1 MDGNYY
7 MIHDYLIFI
16 GVFTIFFFL
25 TVSIYLFGQNK
36 KYKQRNTKLSE
47 TNKLIEQRLNEVQ
60 LEHIG
65 TKLNPH
71 LFKNILNSVQSHA
84 YQTYMSLDKLANVLD
99 YILYES
105 NNKFV
110 SPKEELTFALSLI
123 EINKIKINPLFDFRI
138 KSKIDKSDRIFEEK
152 VFAPLISVDLIE
164 NAFKHTDFLAQD
176 SFISIQLE
184 LQDGIY
190 TMKVSNKASLKN
202 ILEKEKSGFG
212 SQSLDQRLKMIYNNY
227 YQLQKSS
234 KNGIFTAELQINL
247 GEFYDKILDDELLAI
262 SYLKLLCEQ
271 IENVE
276 VVKAFNDPKIFL
288 SEINSIDCNVC
299 ILDIEMPGMTGLQV
313 AELISDSKKIIFT
326 TAYKEYAAEAFDLN
340 VVDYVRKPIKK
351 ERLIQAFEK
360 AKELV
365 ASPQK
370 KDFIEWN
377 TNIGK
382 TIIFTEQ
389 IAYIKTS
396 EIDSRDKDIILNDG
410 TNIVLKNLN
419 FKNLL
424 EMLPAKGFAQV
435 NKKEIVALSAIKVFS
450 TNEII
455 TTIPTEDDNFLKLQ
469 IGDTYKSS
477 LMEMFGK

>member
-16 GVFTIFFFL
+16 GVFAIFFFL

-184 LQDGIY
+184 LQNGIY
-190 TMKVSNKASLKN
+190 TMKVSNKASLKTV
-202 ILEKEKSGFG
+202 LEKEKSGFG
-212 SQSLDQRLKMIYNNY
+212 SQSLDQRLKMIYNTH
-227 YQLQKSS
+227 YQLHKSS

-247 GEFYDKILDDELLAI
+247 GEFYDKMRY
-262 SYLKLLCEQ
+262 S
-271 IENVE
+271 
-276 VVKAFNDPKIFL
+276 
-288 SEINSIDCNVC
+288 
-299 ILDIEMPGMTGLQV
+299 
-313 AELISDSKKIIFT
+313 
-326 TAYKEYAAEAFDLN
+326 
-340 VVDYVRKPIKK
+340 
-351 ERLIQAFEK
+351 
-360 AKELV
+360 
-365 ASPQK
+365 
-370 KDFIEWN
+370 
-377 TNIGK
+377 
-382 TIIFTEQ
+382 
-389 IAYIKTS
+389 
-396 EIDSRDKDIILNDG
+396 
-410 TNIVLKNLN
+410 
-419 FKNLL
+419 
-424 EMLPAKGFAQV
+424 
-435 NKKEIVALSAIKVFS
+435 
-450 TNEII
+450 
-455 TTIPTEDDNFLKLQ
+455 
-469 IGDTYKSS
+469 
-477 LMEMFGK
+477 

>member
-16 GVFTIFFFL
+16 GVFAIFVFL
-25 TVSIYLFGQNK
+25 TMSIYLFSQNQK
-36 KYKQRNTKLSE
+36 FKQRNTKLLE

-138 KSKIDKSDRIFEEK
+138 KSKINKSDEIFEEK
-152 VFAPLISVDLIE
+152 VFAPLITVDLIE

-184 LQDGIY
+184 LEDRIF

-202 ILEKEKSGFG
+202 VLEKEKSGFG

-227 YQLQKSS
+227 YQLTKSS
-234 KNGIFTAELQINL
+234 KNGIFTAELVINL
-247 GEFYDKILDDELLAI
+247 GEFYDKMRY
-262 SYLKLLCEQ
+262 S
-271 IENVE
+271 
-276 VVKAFNDPKIFL
+276 
-288 SEINSIDCNVC
+288 
-299 ILDIEMPGMTGLQV
+299 
-313 AELISDSKKIIFT
+313 
-326 TAYKEYAAEAFDLN
+326 
-340 VVDYVRKPIKK
+340 
-351 ERLIQAFEK
+351 
-360 AKELV
+360 
-365 ASPQK
+365 
-370 KDFIEWN
+370 
-377 TNIGK
+377 
-382 TIIFTEQ
+382 
-389 IAYIKTS
+389 
-396 EIDSRDKDIILNDG
+396 
-410 TNIVLKNLN
+410 
-419 FKNLL
+419 
-424 EMLPAKGFAQV
+424 
-435 NKKEIVALSAIKVFS
+435 
-450 TNEII
+450 
-455 TTIPTEDDNFLKLQ
+455 
-469 IGDTYKSS
+469 
-477 LMEMFGK
+477 

>member
-16 GVFTIFFFL
+16 GVFAIFFFL

-36 KYKQRNTKLSE
+36 KFKQRNTKLSE

-176 SFISIQLE
+176 SFISIYLE
-184 LQDGIY
+184 LENGIY
-190 TMKVSNKASLKN
+190 TMKVINKASLKN
-202 ILEKEKSGFG
+202 VLEKEKSGFG
-212 SQSLDQRLKMIYNNY
+212 SQSLDQRLKMIYNTH

-247 GEFYDKILDDELLAI
+247 GEFYDK
-262 SYLKLLCEQ
+262 
-271 IENVE
+271 
-276 VVKAFNDPKIFL
+276 
-288 SEINSIDCNVC
+288 
-299 ILDIEMPGMTGLQV
+299 
-313 AELISDSKKIIFT
+313 
-326 TAYKEYAAEAFDLN
+326 
-340 VVDYVRKPIKK
+340 VRY
-351 ERLIQAFEK
+351 
-360 AKELV
+360 
-365 ASPQK
+365 S
-370 KDFIEWN
+370 
-377 TNIGK
+377 
-382 TIIFTEQ
+382 
-389 IAYIKTS
+389 
-396 EIDSRDKDIILNDG
+396 
-410 TNIVLKNLN
+410 
-419 FKNLL
+419 
-424 EMLPAKGFAQV
+424 
-435 NKKEIVALSAIKVFS
+435 
-450 TNEII
+450 
-455 TTIPTEDDNFLKLQ
+455 
-469 IGDTYKSS
+469 
-477 LMEMFGK
+477 